1 MLLNSNTCWKDAE
14 SILSSML
21 FETLGGNGITGAIA
35 GGVAAGAALLFA
47 APAIAFAW
55 WRRRKPQ
62 EFFFDVP
69 GQYMTQWIPLQISN
83 FFSFMAPTPF
93 LPLKVEKRTF

>member
-1 MLLNSNTCWKDAE
+1 MVYICALMFVILNIEMKETIMIQHS
-14 SILSSML
+14 SIS
-21 FETLGGNGITGAIA
+21 GGNSATGAIA

-69 GQYMTQWIPLQISN
+69 GEQSLSSGYN
-83 FFSFMAPTPF
+83 SF
-93 LPLKVEKRTF
+93 